1 MRWLFAAAAAL
12 ILPLVVLLFAQWP
25 LRDVVQAGS
34 RQANDAAQILF
45 ALVMAVGVAA
55 AGRAGTHLRA
65 PRGDAN
71 APWRRWTVL
80 VLVGPWAAYLL
91 WSSAP
96 TVWQSLLQQERF
108 AETLNPGYF
117 LVRLALWL
125 LAALALVQAFLD
137 AMSPRPAR

>member
-12 ILPLVVLLFAQWP
+12 VLPLVVLLFAQWP

-71 APWRRWTVL
+71 AAWRRWAVL
-80 VLVGPWAAYLL
+80 ALVGPWAVFLL
-91 WSSAP
+91 WSSAG
-96 TVWQSLLQQERF
+96 TVWLSLLQLEHF
-108 AETLNPGYF
+108 PETLNPGYF
-117 LVRLALWL
+117 LVRLAVWL
-125 LAALALVQAFLD
+125 LAGLALVQAFVD
-137 AMSPRPAR
+137 ALPARQKR